1 MELIKTLHLDEL
13 AITLLSLV
21 ITYVI
26 IELKKLFT
34 NLKEKQMSKID
45 NDMLRTMAKTITDF
59 VELKYKDYA
68 SEDKLKKAFSLL
80 DSELKKYNINV
91 NDTLKYIVIESMVKA
106 LKDNNLENKKEV
118 LDNKGSA

>member
-34 NLKEKQMSKID
+34 NLKEKQMTKID